1 MFGRIPNPRSVL
13 EEWFGFCDSYP
24 QPMPATSPPSRP
36 ALRARYEGRRA
47 ELIDA
52 AAKAFADGG
61 YKETSIADLT
71 AATGLA
77 AGGIYHYIG
86 SKENLLIAIC
96 DDLLAPLLEEGR
108 EIVAADEA
116 PEAQLRALLRAWVAQ
131 VETHRAHMLVFAQ
144 ERHLIEREPQ
154 WRAVRRQRKQFEQ
167 LLDGILARGEEDG
180 SMAFE
185 DRGLTL
191 LALLGMV
198 NYTPQWLRPHGRL
211 SADEV
216 ADGYCELILRSARP

>member
-1 MFGRIPNPRSVL
+1 MSVRIPRGPSVIPL
-13 EEWFGFCDSYP
+13 TCDG
-24 QPMPATSPPSRP
+24 MPAVPPPTRP
-36 ALRARYEGRRA
+36 ALRARYDGRRK

-52 AAKAFADGG
+52 AAGAFAEGG
-61 YKETSIADLT
+61 YKETSIADLS

-108 EIVAADEA
+108 EIVAAEDLP
-116 PEAQLRALLRAWVAQ
+116 PERQLRDLLRVWLAH

-154 WRAVRRQRKQFEQ
+154 WRAVRRQRKQFEE
-167 LLDGILARGEEDG
+167 LLDGILARGEADG
-180 SMAFE
+180 SMAFA
-185 DRGLTL
+185 DRSVTL
-191 LALLGMV
+191 FALLGMV
-198 NYTPQWLRPHGRL
+198 NYTPTWLSPRGRL

-216 ADGYCELILRSARP
+216 ADGYCDLILRSARP

>member
-1 MFGRIPNPRSVL
+1 
-13 EEWFGFCDSYP
+13 
-24 QPMPATSPPSRP
+24 MPAVTPPSRP
-36 ALRARYEGRRA
+36 ALRARYEGRRGELIATAA
-47 ELIDA
+47 EL
-52 AAKAFADGG
+52 FAEGG

-96 DDLLAPLLEEGR
+96 DDLLAPLLAEGR
-108 EIVAADEA
+108 EIVAGDA
-116 PEAQLRALLRAWVAQ
+116 PPERQLRELLRAWLAHI
-131 VETHRAHMLVFAQ
+131 ESHRAHMLVFVQ
-144 ERHLIEREPQ
+144 ERHQIEREPQ

-167 LLDGILARGEEDG
+167 LLDDILASGEAAGTMRFD
-180 SMAFE
+180 

-198 NYTPQWLRPHGRL
+198 NYTPQWLRPSGRL
-211 SADEV
+211 SAEQV
-216 ADGYCELILRSARP
+216 ADGYCDLILRAAAVPGGRESG

>member
-1 MFGRIPNPRSVL
+1 MSARIPRGPSVIPL
-13 EEWFGFCDSYP
+13 TWDG
-24 QPMPATSPPSRP
+24 MPAVPPPTRP
-36 ALRARYEGRRA
+36 ALRARYDGRRK

-52 AAKAFADGG
+52 AAKAFAAGG
-61 YKETSIADLT
+61 YKETSIADLS

-96 DDLLAPLLEEGR
+96 DDLLAPLLAEGR
-108 EIVAADEA
+108 EIVAAGEP
-116 PEAQLRALLRAWVAQ
+116 PERQLRDLLRVWLAH
-131 VETHRAHMLVFAQ
+131 VETHCAHMLVFAQ

-154 WRAVRRQRKQFEQ
+154 WRAVRRQRKQFEE
-167 LLDGILARGEEDG
+167 LLDGILARGEADG
-180 SMAFE
+180 SMAFA
-185 DRGLTL
+185 DRSVTL
-191 LALLGMV
+191 FALLGMV
-198 NYTPQWLRPHGRL
+198 NYTPTWLSPRGRL

>member
-1 MFGRIPNPRSVL
+1 
-13 EEWFGFCDSYP
+13 
-24 QPMPATSPPSRP
+24 MPAVTPPSRP
-36 ALRARYEGRRA
+36 ALRARYEGRRKD
-47 ELIDA
+47 LIDA
-52 AAKAFADGG
+52 AAKAFAEGG
-61 YKETSIADLT
+61 YKETSIADLS

-108 EIVAADEA
+108 EIVAAEDL
-116 PEAQLRALLRAWVAQ
+116 PPDRQLRELLRVWLAH

-154 WRAVRRQRKQFEQ
+154 WRAVRRQRKQFEE
-167 LLDGILARGEEDG
+167 LLDGILARGEADG
-180 SMAFE
+180 SMAFA
-185 DRGLTL
+185 DRSVTL
-191 LALLGMV
+191 FALLGMV
-198 NYTPQWLRPHGRL
+198 NYTPTWLSPRGRL

-216 ADGYCELILRSARP
+216 ADGYCDLVLRSARP

>member
-1 MFGRIPNPRSVL
+1 MPVRIPRGPSVIPL
-13 EEWFGFCDSYP
+13 TWDG
-24 QPMPATSPPSRP
+24 MPAVPPPTRP

-52 AAKAFADGG
+52 AAKAFAEGG
-61 YKETSIADLT
+61 YKETSIADLS

-108 EIVAADEA
+108 EIVAADA
-116 PEAQLRALLRAWVAQ
+116 PPERQLRELLRVWLAH

-154 WRAVRRQRKQFEQ
+154 WRAVRRQRKQFEE
-167 LLDGILARGEEDG
+167 LLDGILARGEADG
-180 SMAFE
+180 SMAFA
-185 DRGLTL
+185 DRSVTL
-191 LALLGMV
+191 FALLGMV
-198 NYTPQWLRPHGRL
+198 NYTPTWLSPRGRL

>member
-1 MFGRIPNPRSVL
+1 
-13 EEWFGFCDSYP
+13 
-24 QPMPATSPPSRP
+24 MPAVTPPSRP
-36 ALRARYEGRRA
+36 ALRARYEGRRK

-52 AAKAFADGG
+52 AAEAFAEGG
-61 YKETSIADLT
+61 YKETSIADLS

-108 EIVAADEA
+108 EIVAAENLP
-116 PEAQLRALLRAWVAQ
+116 PERQLRDLLRVWLAH

-154 WRAVRRQRKQFEQ
+154 WRAVRRQRKQFEE
-167 LLDGILARGEEDG
+167 LLDGILARGEDGG
-180 SMAFE
+180 SMAFA
-185 DRGLTL
+185 DRSVTL
-191 LALLGMV
+191 FALLGMV
-198 NYTPQWLRPHGRL
+198 NYTPTWLSPRGRL

>member
-1 MFGRIPNPRSVL
+1 
-13 EEWFGFCDSYP
+13 
-24 QPMPATSPPSRP
+24 MPAVPPPTRP

-52 AAKAFADGG
+52 AAKVFAERG
-61 YKETSIADLT
+61 YEQTSIADLS

-96 DDLLAPLLEEGR
+96 DDLLAPLLERGAGDR
-108 EIVAADEA
+108 RRPTRRPSDSCATCCGVWLAH
-116 PEAQLRALLRAWVAQ
+116 

-154 WRAVRRQRKQFEQ
+154 WRAVRRQRKQFEE
-167 LLDGILARGEEDG
+167 LLDGILARGEADG
-180 SMAFE
+180 SMAFA
-185 DRGLTL
+185 DRSVTL
-191 LALLGMV
+191 FALLGMV
-198 NYTPQWLRPHGRL
+198 NYTPPWLSPRGRL

>member
-1 MFGRIPNPRSVL
+1 MSVRISRGRSVIWDDYSL
-13 EEWFGFCDSYP
+13 
-24 QPMPATSPPSRP
+24 PMPATPPPTRP
-36 ALRARYEGRRA
+36 ALRARYEGRRKD
-47 ELIDA
+47 LIDA
-52 AAKAFADGG
+52 AAKAFAEGG

-96 DDLLAPLLEEGR
+96 DDLLAPLLEEAR
-108 EIVAADEA
+108 EIVAAGES
-116 PEAQLRALLRAWVAQ
+116 PEAQLRALLRIWVAQ

-154 WRAVRRQRKQFEQ
+154 WRAVRRQRKQFEE
-167 LLDGILARGEEDG
+167 LLDGILAAGEADG
-180 SMAFE
+180 SMAFD

-198 NYTPQWLRPHGRL
+198 NYTPTWLRPHGRL
-211 SADEV
+211 AADDV
-216 ADGYCELILRSARP
+216 ADGYTTLILRSARP